1 MQTYDTNNSTIFDF
15 IKTQESAY
23 KLPIPINETWDWNM
37 YEHIRLT
44 VLYKNSRYSDGKSQE
59 NRPFKNILRAILNT
73 QYRTEGFDVKDIEI
87 FINDSKKYFKS
98 LLVRK
103 FHDKWAR
110 ENSID
115 TFIDELVESYCDFG
129 GALVKRVKGVRPEVV
144 PLQSI
149 AFCDQTDIL
158 SGPIAIKHFYSPDQL
173 TEMES
178 KGWGKTENNAT
189 STIDQVIVLSREE
202 KKMEKD
208 GRLIKTPGKYI
219 EVYEIHGTFPK
230 TFLDK
235 KAKATEFS
243 NQFHIVCYYQKQ
255 DQKDKSGVTLF
266 SAEEKESIFKFIKRD
281 PVFGRALGFGGAE
294 ELFESQ
300 VWTNYNEIRMKEL
313 LDAASK
319 VVHL

>member
-1 MQTYDTNNSTIFDF
+1 MPTYDTNNSTIFEF
-15 IKTQESAY
+15 VKTQESAY
-23 KLPIPINETWDWNM
+23 KLPIPINDSWDWNM

-129 GALVKRVKGVRPEVV
+129 GTLVKRVKGVRPEVV
-144 PLQSI
+144 PLQRI

-158 SGPIAIKHFYSPDQL
+158 SGPLAEKHFYNPDQL
-173 TEMES
+173 SEMKS
-178 KGWGKTENNAT
+178 KGWKNVDEVITLCNYGKTQVGLENKE
-189 STIDQVIVLSREE
+189 SE
-202 KKMEKD
+202 
-208 GRLIKTPGKYI
+208 TPGKYI
-219 EVYEIHGTFPK
+219 EVYEVHG
-230 TFLDK
+230 
-235 KAKATEFS
+235 
-243 NQFHIVCYYQKQ
+243 
-255 DQKDKSGVTLF
+255 
-266 SAEEKESIFKFIKRD
+266 
-281 PVFGRALGFGGAE
+281 
-294 ELFESQ
+294 
-300 VWTNYNEIRMKEL
+300 
-313 LDAASK
+313 
-319 VVHL
+319 